1 MTFTLHEGSDKSR
14 VYLSTNTIDAYE
26 AFSVDTWVGT
36 IDEHKT
42 IQEWRKVVVIEIPT
56 NDLYRSLSRIAFYVN
71 SELGEEFLI
80 EID

>member
-1 MTFTLHEGSDKSR
+1 MVFTLHEGSDKKH
-14 VYLSTNTIDAYE
+14 VFLSTNGIDAYE
-26 AFSVDTWVGT
+26 AFSVWTWVGT
-36 IDEHKT
+36 IDGHKT
-42 IQEWRKVVVIEIPT
+42 VQEWNKKVVIEIPT